1 VRHKIRH
8 DTSDSEEEDDD
19 DDATEEQD
27 NKSSTH
33 HRWKSIWRQPA
44 SVTQDPHIFS
54 PKKWVKETAKG
65 QRTTVM
71 DYAKIL
77 NILRAL

>member
-1 VRHKIRH
+1 VRHKIRR
-8 DTSDSEEEDDD
+8 DTSDSEDDD
-19 DDATEEQD
+19 DDDEEQD
-27 NKSSTH
+27 NNKSTH
-33 HRWKSIWRQPA
+33 HRWKSIWRQPG
-44 SVTQDPHIFS
+44 TQDP

-65 QRTTVM
+65 QRTTVK